1 MPVNPSQTTIKK
13 IAAVAVQ
20 EVEMKRLSQEKK
32 MRSRKWISWSVWFLI
47 TAVSLFIVYR
57 SGSDTVLDINLVIK
71 MFGIVTI
78 IYILGNVVEKFV
90 LLFASKLA
98 DIIGEK
104 LSSFVDM
111 S

>member
-1 MPVNPSQTTIKK
+1 MSANPSQATIKK

-20 EVEMKRLSQEKK
+20 EVEMKRLSHEKK
-32 MRSRKWISWSVWFLI
+32 MRSRKWISWFVWLLI
-47 TAVSLFIVYR
+47 TVASLFIVYR
-57 SGSDTVLDINLVIK
+57 SGAETALDINLVIK

-78 IYILGNVVEKFV
+78 IYILGNVFEKFV

-98 DIIGEK
+98 DIVGEK
-104 LSSFVDM
+104 LGSFVDM

>member
-1 MPVNPSQTTIKK
+1 MPANPSQATIKK
-13 IAAVAVQ
+13 IAAAAVQ
-20 EVEMKRLSQEKK
+20 EAEMRKLSQEKK
-32 MRSRKWISWSVWFLI
+32 MKSRKWISWSVWLLI

-57 SGSDTVLDINLVIK
+57 SGAETALDINLVIK

-78 IYILGNVVEKFV
+78 IYILGNVFEKFV
-90 LLFASKLA
+90 LLFASRLA
-98 DIIGEK
+98 DIVGEK